1 MINMRCFVHLLL
13 IALLILNNAV
23 FSQSLEDL
31 FHDKKEIYFKF
42 KFQSVNKTNNL
53 SNIISIDHKTN
64 KENVY
69 AYATKNEFK
78 AFLKCGIAYELV
90 EELIPHYT
98 NASGSKNNWDY
109 YPTYSEYTQMMEQF
123 ADSFPDIC
131 KLHNLGTLTS
141 GRKILCV
148 QISSNV
154 GVKSNK
160 PSFLYTSSM
169 HGNELTGYVLM
180 LRLIDD
186 VLSGYNTCLLYTS
199 PSPRDRTRSRM
210 PSSA

>member
-1 MINMRCFVHLLL
+1 MRCFVHLLL

-90 EELIPHYT
+90 EEL
-98 NASGSKNNWDY
+98 
-109 YPTYSEYTQMMEQF
+109 
-123 ADSFPDIC
+123 
-131 KLHNLGTLTS
+131 
-141 GRKILCV
+141 
-148 QISSNV
+148 
-154 GVKSNK
+154 
-160 PSFLYTSSM
+160 
-169 HGNELTGYVLM
+169 
-180 LRLIDD
+180 
-186 VLSGYNTCLLYTS
+186 
-199 PSPRDRTRSRM
+199 
-210 PSSA
+210 

>member
-1 MINMRCFVHLLL
+1 
-13 IALLILNNAV
+13 
-23 FSQSLEDL
+23 
-31 FHDKKEIYFKF
+31 
-42 KFQSVNKTNNL
+42 
-53 SNIISIDHKTN
+53 
-64 KENVY
+64 
-69 AYATKNEFK
+69 
-78 AFLKCGIAYELV
+78 
-90 EELIPHYT
+90 
-98 NASGSKNNWDY
+98 
-109 YPTYSEYTQMMEQF
+109 MMEQF

-186 VLSGYNTCLLYTS
+186 VLSGYNTISEYTQIVNNVDLWINPLANPDGAYAS
-199 PSPRDRTRSRM
+199 GNQTISGATRNNANGVDLNRNYPDPQNGLNPDGNAWQEETLIFMDLADSIQFDMSCNIHTGAEVFNYPWDTWSRLTADDVSVSYTHLTLPTM
-210 PSSA
+210 LWG